1 MQETFEAIINSSNPD
16 SLIENFIVS
25 DLKTYSK
32 YDTFDSQHEV
42 KILTSYY
49 QDVLQYSKTS
59 LCLPPSKIAELLKL
73 ANHLVILGTIRKPR
87 LPAEQL
93 KPELDSLRSSFNPS
107 DCESIFS
114 YFSKNYFQN
123 IRLYNFIFSSREN
136 TETAHIKA
144 LIDEPL
150 PTVPLS
156 KSVQRAKNRLPIEE
170 PQDLRH
176 SQPSR
181 TKLSNMKKGTE
192 SREHLNDANNL
203 DDDDNEVE
211 IADPLVETVNKF
223 HGEIESEFTKHEQVI
238 DQEIEELR
246 KRYR

>member
-1 MQETFEAIINSSNPD
+1 MQENFDSIINSSNPD
-16 SLIENFIVS
+16 TLLENLIIS
-25 DLKTYSK
+25 DLKLYSK

-42 KILTSYY
+42 KILISYY
-49 QDVLQYSKTS
+49 KDILSYSKNS
-59 LCLPPSKIAELLKL
+59 LCLPSSKATELLKL

-87 LPAEQL
+87 LPVEQL
-93 KPELDSLRSSFNPS
+93 KPELNSLSSSFNPS
-107 DCESIFS
+107 DCESILS
-114 YFSKNYFQN
+114 YFNKNYFQN

-170 PQDLRH
+170 SQDLRH

-181 TKLSNMKKGTE
+181 TKLTNMKKGTE
-192 SREHLNDANNL
+192 SREHLNDANNF
-203 DDDDNEVE
+203 DDDENEVE
-211 IADPLVETVNKF
+211 IVDPLVETVNKF
-223 HGEIESEFTKHEQVI
+223 HGEIETEFTKHEQAI